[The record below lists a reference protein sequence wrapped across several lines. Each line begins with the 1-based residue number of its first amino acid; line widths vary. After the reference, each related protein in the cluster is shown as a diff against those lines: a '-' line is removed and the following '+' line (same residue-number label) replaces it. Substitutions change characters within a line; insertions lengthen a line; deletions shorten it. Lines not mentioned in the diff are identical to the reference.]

1 MGLSRFACQ
10 SLCHSRGGTVAGAS
24 NKFWRLGKAVLKVR
38 QEGGKLRK
46 DRQGYDHQ
54 PLRFMQC
61 GKTLHL
67 IAIRYTVVTLL
78 KAPAVISD

>member
-1 MGLSRFACQ
+1 M
-10 SLCHSRGGTVAGAS
+10 AGAS
-24 NKFWRLGKAVLKVR
+24 NKFRRLGKADDLLKVR
-38 QEGGKLRK
+38 QEAGKLRK

-67 IAIRYTVVTLL
+67 IAIRYTLVTLL

>member
-1 MGLSRFACQ
+1 M
-10 SLCHSRGGTVAGAS
+10 AGAS
-24 NKFWRLGKAVLKVR
+24 NKFRRLGKADALLKVW

-67 IAIRYTVVTLL
+67 IAIRYTAVTLL
-78 KAPAVISD
+78 KAPAAINV